1 MEFAEY
7 LDEIARQA
15 AALRAAAVSAGPDA
29 PVPTCPEWR
38 VLDLV
43 RHIAR
48 VHNMVGHALRSAPE
62 SEGVRPDRP
71 PESWDE
77 VLPWW
82 DDQLARML
90 GTLREVGPD
99 SPAWVFDMTAT
110 SSPIEPNALF
120 WARRQ
125 AHETAVHRLDA
136 EHAKA
141 GSDRADAVPS
151 LVFEPRFAADG
162 VDELIVLMVPRKLL
176 RERPQVGGTVLL
188 HAADAGRAWLV
199 ELRPGEVPV
208 VGPADE
214 IDTDASLVGTADA
227 VYRAAWR
234 RPSTAIV
241 TGDRTLVDALR
252 TP

>member
-1 MEFAEY
+1 VEFAEY
-7 LDEIARQA
+7 LDEIADQA

-29 PVPTCPEWR
+29 PVPTCPEWTVR
-38 VLDLV
+38 DLV
-43 RHIAR
+43 RHVAR
-48 VHNMVGHALRSAPE
+48 VHNMVCQALRSSPDAE
-62 SEGVRPDRP
+62 VRADRP

-77 VLPWW
+77 ILPWW
-82 DDQLARML
+82 DQQLATML
-90 GTLREVGPD
+90 ATLREVGPD
-99 SPAWVFDMTAT
+99 SPAWVFGRNLPGID
-110 SSPIEPNALF
+110 PNALF

-136 EHAKA
+136 EHAAA

-151 LVFEPRFAADG
+151 LVFEPGFAADG
-162 VDELIVLMVPRKLL
+162 IDELVVLMLPRRLE
-176 RERPQVGGTVLL
+176 RERPEVSGTVLV

-199 ELRPGEVPV
+199 ELRAGEVPV

-234 RPSTAIV
+234 RPSTAIR
-241 TGDRTLVDALR
+241 TGDRTLLDAMH